1 MIPKSVPVEVINNSH
16 SALACLS
23 EVMQAYQEYMVVAEE
38 ERTKRRGI
46 EAGAKVVITQ
56 ITAQRDVM
64 LEYLERSFD
73 ERAENFRSLFKVLDQ
88 AVLDGN
94 NANLAL
100 TLQTI
105 TDIAKASPFKDL
117 ADLPAVRAALNDPNH
132 TWEF

>member
-1 MIPKSVPVEVINNSH
+1 MTSKQVPVEVISNNI
-16 SALACLS
+16 SALTCLS
-23 EVMQAYQEYMVVAEE
+23 EIIQVYQEYIVVAQEE
-38 ERTKRRGI
+38 QTKRRGI
-46 EAGAKVVITQ
+46 EAGEKVAIKQ

-94 NANLAL
+94 NTNLAL

-105 TDIAKASPFKDL
+105 TDIAKASAFKDL
-117 ADLPAVRAALNDPNH
+117 ADLPTVRAALNDPNH